1 MNAGIL
7 VLIDH
12 LKGQITDISYE
23 MLGAGRQIAN
33 TVKAPLW
40 AVVVGQDVGGLSA
53 RLGAADTVLEVD
65 SAALAMP
72 SHEVVAGILKD
83 LKELKQASLVLIAGT
98 NVSMGIGAQ
107 LAVDLNLPFINFCK
121 AIRAEGEEFLFTSQL
136 FGGKILADFRLPH
149 LEGIVSIYPGSFAP
163 ESGKSERSPVV
174 EKAPVTPKTSRVT
187 FTRFIEPD
195 SADVDIT
202 KQEVLI
208 AVGRGIQAQD
218 NLPIAEELAALL
230 HGAVCASRPVIDQGW
245 LPLTRQ
251 VGKSGMNVKP
261 KLYVA
266 AGISGAPEHVEGMK
280 NSDLTIAI
288 NTDPNAP
295 IFEVAKYGICG
306 DALEILPA
314 LVESLK
320 TRKSTN

>member
-12 LKGQITDISYE
+12 LKGQITDISFE
-23 MLGAGRQIAN
+23 MLGAGRQIAD
-33 TVKAPLW
+33 TVKAPLY
-40 AVVVGQDVGGLSA
+40 AVVVGQDTAALSA
-53 RLGAADTVLEVD
+53 RLGVADGVIEVNHP
-65 SAALAMP
+65 SLAMP
-72 SHEVVAGILKD
+72 SQEVVAGILKE
-83 LKELKQASLVLIAGT
+83 LRQLKQASLLLIAGT

-107 LAVDLNLPFINFCK
+107 LAVDQGLPFINFCK
-121 AIRAEGEEFLFTSQL
+121 ALRAEGQEFLFTSQL
-136 FGGKILADFRLPH
+136 FGGKILADLRLPN
-149 LEGIVSIYPGSFAP
+149 LDGIVSIYPGSFAP
-163 ESGKSERSPVV
+163 EAGKTDRAPVV
-174 EKAPVTPKTSRVT
+174 EKVSLTPAASQVT

-202 KQEVLI
+202 KQDVLI
-208 AVGRGIQAQD
+208 AVGRGVQAQD
-218 NLPIAEELAALL
+218 NLPMAEELAELL

-295 IFEVAKYGICG
+295 IFEVAKYGVCG
-306 DALEILPA
+306 DMLEILPA
-314 LVESLK
+314 LVEGLK
-320 TRKSTN
+320 TRKAS